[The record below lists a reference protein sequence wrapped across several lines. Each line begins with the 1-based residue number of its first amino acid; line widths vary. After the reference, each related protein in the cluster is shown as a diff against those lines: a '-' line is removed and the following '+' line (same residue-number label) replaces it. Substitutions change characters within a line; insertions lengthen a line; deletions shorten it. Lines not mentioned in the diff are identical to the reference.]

1 MKLLNPNPKFY
12 QKFPAKLRLGFAVLA
27 IVFLGAILFLSLGRA
42 SHTTININHADKV
55 AHGFAYF
62 SLGFAALPAMGKFR
76 AILTWGCLTL
86 CGVGVEITQG
96 IMRYG
101 RQGDVF
107 DALANSTGAL
117 LAVFFW
123 LTVSKIM
130 TQK

>member
-1 MKLLNPNPKFY
+1 M
-12 QKFPAKLRLGFAVLA
+12 A

-42 SHTTININHADKV
+42 PSSTININHADKV

-62 SLGFAALPAMGKFR
+62 SLGFAALPAMGKLR

-86 CGVGVEITQG
+86 CGIGVEIAQG

-101 RQGDVF
+101 RQGDAL
-107 DALANSTGAL
+107 DALANSTGVL

-123 LTVSKIM
+123 VMVSKIM